1 MREYTARMI
10 MGSQGPQKERADRVA
25 VLPFFCA
32 GKFFGRLQ
40 SKYDR
45 VQMYDEWRNNDPYC
59 LHVYLGQNFWL
70 FQFKIV
76 YSVPRLNE
84 R

>member
-10 MGSQGPQKERADRVA
+10 MGSQGPQKGRAGRVA

-45 VQMYDEWRNNDPYC
+45 VQMYDEMEE
-59 LHVYLGQNFWL
+59 Q
-70 FQFKIV
+70 
-76 YSVPRLNE
+76 
-84 R
+84 